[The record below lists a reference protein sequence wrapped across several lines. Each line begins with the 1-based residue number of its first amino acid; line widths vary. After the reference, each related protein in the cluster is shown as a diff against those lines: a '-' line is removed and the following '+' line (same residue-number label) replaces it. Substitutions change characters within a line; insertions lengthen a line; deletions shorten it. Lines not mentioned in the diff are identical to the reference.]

1 MLQRMTMAEAAA
13 DELSV
18 GYYSHPAPIG
28 HTTPALLH
36 AIASMACDWL
46 CLAGCSVDMW
56 RGLGAAQ
63 VAVSRQPGLLGAAL
77 DLLRLLDSTP
87 QGRQAVAQLVGQ
99 DFFQQAKSE

>member
-1 MLQRMTMAEAAA
+1 MLQRMTMTEAGA

-18 GYYSHPAPIG
+18 GYYSQPAPAD

-63 VAVSRQPGLLGAAL
+63 VAASPRPGLLAAAL

-87 QGRQAVAQLVGQ
+87 QGRQAIAQLVGQ
-99 DFFQQAKSE
+99 DFFQQAKGE

>member
-1 MLQRMTMAEAAA
+1 MLKSMRLADAVA
-13 DELSV
+13 DEV
-18 GYYSHPAPIG
+18 PFGYYSHPAVADQSDA
-28 HTTPALLH
+28 ALLH

-63 VAVSRQPGLLGAAL
+63 VAASPRPGLLAAAL

-87 QGRQAVAQLVGQ
+87 QGRQAIAQLVGQ
-99 DFFQQAKSE
+99 DFFQQAKGE